1 MRAFKLAHRS
11 WDIFHGSIYSLPA
24 IQGRHMVWMLC
35 AAMLFFAS
43 CKKEELYV
51 YEVNDEKVRQE
62 KGDKNNVKSQTEFIA
77 IAYSD
82 LFEMGIDRPTLE
94 LLLAPYQAF
103 GDQKLIEQMI
113 IKSFLNVPGASIPT
127 KQAMD
132 ADRAQFVTN
141 AYIKFLARE
150 PDEFELWH
158 FEQLFAEDPSITP
171 DLFYFAILTSDE
183 YRYY

>member
-1 MRAFKLAHRS
+1 MQVFSKRILFLLA
-11 WDIFHGSIYSLPA
+11 A
-24 IQGRHMVWMLC
+24 IAWLS
-35 AAMLFFAS
+35 S
-43 CKKEELYV
+43 CQKEEVYL
-51 YEVNDEKVRQE
+51 YEVNDVKVRQE
-62 KGDKNNVKSQTEFIA
+62 KGDKINVKSQTEFIA

-94 LLLAPYQAF
+94 TLLAPYLAF

-127 KQAMD
+127 KQEMD
-132 ADRAQFVTN
+132 ADRAQFIKN
-141 AYIKFLARE
+141 AYTKFLARE

-158 FEQLFAEDPSITP
+158 FEKLFAEDPSITP
-171 DLFYFAILTSDE
+171 ELFYFAILTSDE